1 MTKPMIPQPQKKKTF
16 RAWLLGAL
24 AVISAFFAGLF
35 AVRHRENEDADPHF
49 GEAPSD
55 YLNNIPGD
63 GSENPS
69 TLLQGFST
77 AAVPLCTV
85 DIPNLTEAQAKA
97 LEACYPQA
105 VRLNPKEVPA
115 G

>member
-1 MTKPMIPQPQKKKTF
+1 MTNRMIPNTPKKKNF
-16 RAWLLGAL
+16 RTWLLGAL
-24 AVISAFFAGLF
+24 AVIGAFFAGLF
-35 AVRHRENEDADPHF
+35 AVRHRENEDVDPHF

-77 AAVPLCTV
+77 AAEPLCTV
-85 DIPNLTEAQAKA
+85 DIPNLTEAQAQA

-105 VRLNPKEVPA
+105 VRLNPKEVTA
-115 G
+115 E

>member
-1 MTKPMIPQPQKKKTF
+1 MTNLMIPQTPKKKNL

-24 AVISAFFAGLF
+24 AVIGAFFAGLF

-49 GEAPSD
+49 GEASSD
-55 YLNNIPGD
+55 YLNHVPG
-63 GSENPS
+63 
-69 TLLQGFST
+69 T
-77 AAVPLCTV
+77 AEPLCTV
-85 DIPNLTEAQAKA
+85 DIPNLTEAQAQA